1 MTTTDWIMVAA
12 FIVGGIVVGIIAAR
26 IVGAVIGSESRPK
39 PVQDAAG
46 PLSSL
51 VLWAG
56 IVTGLIGGLGIV
68 SPSALDQLPKD
79 LIDFIP
85 RVISAAIV
93 VIVANV
99 GSSFAQTALVP
110 ALARMPATVQR
121 QILSALRI
129 SILSLAVLLAIR
141 QLGFDTTVINLGVAA
156 IFFGVA
162 GALML
167 LVALG
172 GRGVATE
179 VASTRVLR
187 RLVNPGDQITLDALE
202 GTVVAVH
209 PTSIEVS
216 TEGDQTVLVPSS
228 RFVSETF
235 AIIRAEPENT
245 PESSTAPEPSP
256 KGT

>member
-1 MTTTDWIMVAA
+1 MTTSDWIVVAVA
-12 FIVGGIVVGIIAAR
+12 IIGGIAIGVIGAR
-26 IVGAVIGSESRPK
+26 IVSAVVGAESRPQ
-39 PVQDAAG
+39 PLRDAAA

-56 IVTGLIGGLGIV
+56 IVAGLITALGVV

-79 LIDFIP
+79 VIDFVP

-99 GSSFAQTALVP
+99 GSSFAQTALAP
-110 ALARMPATVQR
+110 ALGRMSSTVQR
-121 QILSALRI
+121 QILSAVRI
-129 SILSLAVLLAIR
+129 TILSLAVLLSVR

-162 GALML
+162 GAMML

-172 GRGVATE
+172 GRDIAVE

-187 RLVNPGDQITLDALE
+187 RLVHPGDHIEMSEGDLA
-202 GTVVAVH
+202 GTVVSVH
-209 PTSIEVS
+209 PTTIEI
-216 TEGDQTVLVPSS
+216 TTDEGDTMLVPSS
-228 RFVSETF
+228 RFVTSTF
-235 AIIRAEPENT
+235 SIVRAEVPDGDA
-245 PESSTAPEPSP
+245 SDD
-256 KGT
+256 